1 MRLSCDVA
9 DGLDHLSGGA
19 NRRALGAT
27 RRRVAG
33 NVLGS
38 EQMAVLTRDGSNS
51 PFVVARAVGDAAL
64 RLQSLRL
71 RAPSTDELMTMLGN
85 AATDATG
92 HDLLACVPLL
102 CGPQVA
108 GAVLVFALVEHKYRF
123 EPADLEL
130 LELLSV
136 HGRSALAVTAPRVA
150 PA

>member
-1 MRLSCDVA
+1 
-9 DGLDHLSGGA
+9 
-19 NRRALGAT
+19 
-27 RRRVAG
+27 
-33 NVLGS
+33 
-38 EQMAVLTRDGSNS
+38 MAVLTRDGIDS

-64 RLQSLRL
+64 RLQSLSL

-108 GAVLVFALVEHKYRF
+108 GAVLVFALVEHKNRF
-123 EPADLEL
+123 APADLEL

-136 HGRSALAVTAPRVA
+136 HGGSALAVTAPRVA
-150 PA
+150 LA